1 MKQAGENSDCESS
14 EEREARDDG
23 SDGEEEVQTAD
34 DVDYDSEENE
44 VVKTAGDF
52 LDKEAELSEEEWE
65 SEDEDE
71 QGLDTLEMEE
81 ADREQINER
90 KLQRELGQMHM

>member
-1 MKQAGENSDCESS
+1 M
-14 EEREARDDG
+14 
-23 SDGEEEVQTAD
+23 D

-71 QGLDTLEMEE
+71 QGLDLLEMEE